1 MLTSE
6 DLQKI
11 SELFDTKMDQRFD
24 SFEKKLHKSELN
36 QNEKIEERFNTFSSK
51 FDEIL
56 DKKFKEEMAPIKKDS
71 RIIKADLRTTIKF
84 FDDDVSGLKKRIDR
98 IEEYIGI
105 NN

>member
-1 MLTSE
+1 MLTTE

-11 SELFDTKMDQRFD
+11 GDLIDRRMDIRFSEFENTLDEKLEQKLEQKLEEKLDQ
-24 SFEKKLHKSELN
+24 KLDQKL
-36 QNEKIEERFNTFSSK
+36 
-51 FDEIL
+51 
-56 DKKFKEEMAPIKKDS
+56 APIKKDI

-84 FDDDVSGLKKRIDR
+84 FDDDINGLKKRVGR